1 MKIKLKTQLLTIT
14 LSLFFACQKD
24 LELKTSI
31 DEYNFEFDAIQ
42 KTELLYKKKHDLL
55 SLSGKS
61 TLPTNIH
68 LNRTYTSKKTKQ
80 KFPTYDLEIMP
91 TPYLPPCGKS
101 ELDIHYKNAFFSI
114 LDRKE
119 DLRVYLEKY
128 NTFIINNNVLKL
140 SHPAQLHDTDDSDSF
155 IKLRRF
161 VKEAKREV
169 QIVKDKINLYNREI
183 GDLFPNVSH
192 GHKMAGYYSF
202 DRSHVI
208 VNNLEEFSIEDVD
221 YLSYSYGRRFISKN
235 FFTTGQPKSK
245 IHKPQVGT
253 RRGTVF
259 VNSSKPN
266 VIRGTFG
273 NDFGAYELGK
283 LVGMCIEYAITG
295 KLYYYK

>member
-24 LELKTSI
+24 LELKTSM
-31 DEYNFEFDAIQ
+31 DECNFEFDAIQ
-42 KTELLYKKKHDLL
+42 KAELLSEKKQDLL
-55 SLSGKS
+55 SFPGKS
-61 TLPTNIH
+61 KPPTSIH
-68 LNRTYTSKKTKQ
+68 LNRTYNSKKTKQ

-91 TPYLPPCGKS
+91 TPYLPPSGKS
-101 ELDIHYKNAFFSI
+101 ELDISYKDAFFSI

-119 DLRVYLEKY
+119 DLRDYLEKY
-128 NTFIINNNVLKL
+128 NTFMINNNLLKL
-140 SHPAQLHDTDDSDSF
+140 SHPAQLHDIDDSDSF
-155 IKLRRF
+155 VKLRRF
-161 VKEAKREV
+161 VKEAKREI
-169 QIVKDKINLYNREI
+169 QIVREKINLYNNEI
-183 GDLFPNVSH
+183 RCFFPNVSQ

-202 DRSHVI
+202 DNSHII

-221 YLSYSYGRRFISKN
+221 CFSFSYGKRLISNK
-235 FFTTGQPKSK
+235 FFTTGQLKSK

-259 VNSSKPN
+259 VNSSKPS
-266 VIRGTFG
+266 VVRGTFG

-295 KLYYYK
+295 ELYYYK